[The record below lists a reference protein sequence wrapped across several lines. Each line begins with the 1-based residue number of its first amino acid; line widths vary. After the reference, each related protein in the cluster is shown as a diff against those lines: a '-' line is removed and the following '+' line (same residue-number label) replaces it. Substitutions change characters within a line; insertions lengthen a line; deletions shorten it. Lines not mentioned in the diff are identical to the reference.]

1 MWALI
6 NMYMIEGHM
15 EPIKR
20 HAQMGGSTTLTI
32 TLLLF
37 IALVGCGTWAVYNFA
52 EESTFVIGDSTLEDL
67 ALWEVVGGV
76 AIGVIAAI
84 LGILAGLVGIVIGLV
99 AAALSIALS
108 LLGTAIGL
116 FVVAGVLA
124 GPILL
129 LAAVIILINRSS
141 RPKYEAP
148 IQEQVGSSTEEIA
161 SA

>member
-1 MWALI
+1 
-6 NMYMIEGHM
+6 M

-20 HAQMGGSTTLTI
+20 HAQTGGSTTLTI

-37 IALVGCGTWAVYNFA
+37 IALVGCGTWAIYNFA
-52 EESTFVIGDSTLEDL
+52 EESVLVVGNQTLEEL
-67 ALWEVVGGV
+67 ELWEVVGGV
-76 AIGVIAAI
+76 AIGLIAAI
-84 LGILAGLVGIVIGLV
+84 LGILAGLVGIVIGLI

-116 FVVAGVLA
+116 FVVAGVFA
-124 GPILL
+124 GPVLL
-129 LAAVIILINRSS
+129 LAAVIIMINRSS

-148 IQEQVGSSTEEIA
+148 AQEQVAGSTEEIA